1 MSDST
6 AMGKTGFVGLGNM
19 GGPMARNLLKAG
31 VKLVVHDIDARKVQA
46 LSAAGAEV
54 AATPQA
60 VARETTRS
68 ICLVETTAQAEAVI
82 AGATGFLHGARRGHI
97 VICMST
103 IDPFALRRMGEALAG
118 QGITLLD
125 APVSGGTTGAAAGTL
140 SVIVGGPA
148 EGFAACEDLFRAMG
162 RNVFHVGALGN
173 GLAMKLLNNM
183 LLQVNTVAVAE
194 ALVLGTKAGLDP
206 RQIEQVVS
214 VSTGHSQA
222 FARSAPRMIGRDFS
236 ASGTTD
242 ISFKDQELETGFAKA
257 LGVPILLAN
266 LTQQVYQMARAAGY
280 GKEDG
285 SSVVKVLERLAGV
298 TVGGEPPRS

>member
-1 MSDST
+1 M
-6 AMGKTGFVGLGNM
+6 
-19 GGPMARNLLKAG
+19 
-31 VKLVVHDIDARKVQA
+31 
-46 LSAAGAEV
+46 
-54 AATPQA
+54 
-60 VARETTRS
+60 
-68 ICLVETTAQAEAVI
+68 I

-266 LTQQVYQMARAAGY
+266 LTQQVYQMARAAGT
-280 GKEDG
+280 GRKTAPP
-285 SSVVKVLERLAGV
+285 SSRCWSAWPASPWAASRRGHSAGRGPSRLRRRCDTSIGAGCIMQWRFRPHLPWSWSAGAGMMRHAAV
-298 TVGGEPPRS
+298 SPA